1 MQIFKPPILPYR
13 ASAGL
18 LVVRL
23 VAGLAFVLHGWPKIQ
38 DPVGWMGPE
47 STYPGILVALA
58 AVAEFGGG
66 LAWILGFLTPLASFG
81 IACTMAEAV
90 RLHAYLKG
98 DPFVDTA
105 GGGSYELPLVFLSI
119 AILLLLAGPGSASVD
134 RIVFREKAPRP
145 HI

>member
-1 MQIFKPPILPYR
+1 MQIFKPPSLPAR

-18 LVVRL
+18 FVLRL
-23 VAGLAFVLHGWPKIQ
+23 VAGLAFVCHGWPKIQ
-38 DPVGWMGPE
+38 DPFGWMGPD

-81 IACTMAEAV
+81 IACTMAEAA
-90 RLHAYLKG
+90 RMHYMKG
-98 DPFVDTA
+98 DKFVDTA

-119 AILLLLAGPGSASVD
+119 AILLLFAGPGSASVD
-134 RIVFREKAPRP
+134 KIVFREKAARP
-145 HI
+145 HV